1 MNTSTEAVSRL
12 QEALGATRAAGQV
25 IDDLIVAHD
34 YQDIASLVVRAAE
47 ALLEAA
53 SQLMQ
58 SQDEAAL
65 EAIERLRMGKHAVAF
80 VARNSIVSF
89 TQSSC
94 SVRMAILWCRAC
106 LRQAP
111 GAPEEGTDFT
121 SRS

>member
-65 EAIERLRMGKHAVAF
+65 EAIERADDFLDAVYD
-80 VARNSIVSF
+80 I
-89 TQSSC
+89 
-94 SVRMAILWCRAC
+94 ID
-106 LRQAP
+106 
-111 GAPEEGTDFT
+111 GEIGDEEEA
-121 SRS
+121 